1 MTRTFVGRAGHKLDH
16 AIEAFELDINKL
28 VCADFGC
35 HTGGFTDCLLQHGAA
50 RVYAVDT
57 AYGILDYTL
66 RINERV
72 VVMERSNAMHVD
84 PPAEGAVDLVTLDV
98 GWTPQQKALPNA
110 LRWLKPG
117 GVILSLIK
125 PHYEAKAVQRE
136 ELLRNGVLSPADAE
150 RVRDDVLALVPDL
163 GVRCDGCVTSP
174 LLGGKTRG
182 NKTGNTEFVALLR
195 RTD

>member
-1 MTRTFVGRAGHKLDH
+1 MTRSFVGRAGHKLDH
-16 AIEAFELDINKL
+16 AIEAFGLELSGS

-35 HTGGFTDCLLQHGAA
+35 HTGGFTDCLLQRGAS
-50 RVYAVDT
+50 RVYAIDT

-66 RINERV
+66 RIDERV
-72 VVMERSNAMHVD
+72 VVMERSNAMHAE
-84 PPAEGAVDLVTLDV
+84 PPPDGPVDLVSLDV

-110 LRWLKPG
+110 LRWLKPD

-125 PHYEAKAVQRE
+125 PHYEAKAMKRD
-136 ELLRNGVLSPADAE
+136 ELLHNGILVPEDAE
-150 RVRDDVLALVPDL
+150 RVRDEVLSMVPEL

-182 NKTGNTEFVALLR
+182 NKTGNVEFVALLR
-195 RTD
+195 RDD